1 MLDFAKKVMAFT
13 LGVAALTTDK
23 AKQLVDEAVA
33 RGEISKE
40 EAKKFLDEVVTAAD
54 KEKQNV
60 QSWIREQVSKAVPDA
75 GKADEERIAQLEAR
89 IAALEGAKP
98 RSRRKARPKTGTA
111 G

>member
-13 LGVAALTTDK
+13 LGVAALTTDR

-40 EAKKFLDEVVTAAD
+40 DAKKFLDDVVAAAD

-60 QSWIREQVSKAVPDA
+60 QSWLREQASKAMPEA
-75 GKADEERIAQLEAR
+75 GKLDEDRIAQLEAR
-89 IAALEGAKP
+89 IAALEAPKA
-98 RSRRKARPKTGTA
+98 RSRPKAK
-111 G
+111 